1 MSHDHVWGVGR
12 HTHKHNTLNS
22 GKLYTHTD
30 NTPVPTT
37 ITRTCVHVLNCMQSV
52 RKCLVKTPVL
62 HLIDLSVVFALLRL
76 EFDLTVWLSELF
88 DSISTVE
95 ATSQIQSTA

>member
-1 MSHDHVWGVGR
+1 
-12 HTHKHNTLNS
+12 
-22 GKLYTHTD
+22 
-30 NTPVPTT
+30 
-37 ITRTCVHVLNCMQSV
+37 MQSV